1 MTEFLSN
8 LVGQM
13 LGEVLGESLDAIF
26 DRRALERALAVAVTQ
41 AEQRFAREYRL
52 QDADLVDALTTQ
64 TRFAD
69 LPSVRAAL
77 RELLTRPF
85 HDTAA
90 PIEQLRRSFDDVLPE
105 RLDRARV
112 DAAIAAFL
120 NYLGREVLY
129 IPQLRDVYGLA
140 FQKMA
145 ADSSHRIAASADA
158 MAQHLEL
165 LRAELVQAKHALP
178 GLTPPAALPPPARL
192 RPWHNLPQRSYTR
205 FVGRQA
211 ELEQLR
217 RLLLPHPRSRH
228 FVITLDG
235 IGGVGKSALALELA
249 YGYRDGY
256 VDLPAD
262 ERFEAIVWAS
272 AKRTLLTAG
281 GIQQRQQTFNTL
293 NDLYREIAMVFDQ
306 LAILQADAEQR
317 RGLVERVLASQRTLL
332 IVDNLETVDDEE
344 LLAFLREI
352 PNPTKVIITTRH
364 RIDIAYTIRLAGM
377 PEADA
382 QALMLVEAA
391 RKNVDLTVAPEPALP
406 FDPLRNR
413 AVEGS
418 RGRAGKLRNRNRAVE
433 GISESK
439 ENSSSENSVAS
450 AAVLDDLY
458 RKTGG
463 IPLAIVWSIGLM
475 SLGHS
480 IESVLRRLGSGH
492 SDIARFC
499 FTESVAHIRDRDAY
513 RLLLAL
519 ALFESHVS
527 RAMLGDV
534 AGMGDDVI
542 GRDDGLAE
550 LLQLSLVEQ
559 KGERFFLLPLT
570 QSYVLAELAARPELE
585 RELREG
591 WIDTLAALG
600 KLYAS
605 PRWQHPNRVLLK
617 REGIHLVTLANWAQQ
632 APRPDVLL
640 TLLPA
645 LFDYYDLTGQ
655 WDAMLKL
662 GQTGLEYA
670 QLTGD
675 LEGMRGSLSMI
686 AWLVSQQG
694 RHDEA
699 EWANEEALAIALRID
714 DVAWQCDILV
724 NASQILRRQGRFDE
738 AMARCQ
744 AAIRL
749 LPMLSNAQRQYVEAD
764 INIELGKI
772 ARDQQDWQT
781 AQKHF
786 QAAQAVFR
794 LDIEDPVFNIE
805 RAWGAIG
812 QFAFVSHQLGDLE
825 NAAKMYQ
832 ESIDFLREMGSRG
845 FLTTL
850 QVRFATLE
858 EQRGNRAVALEYA
871 REALEWSRKLGMA
884 QERAQAEAL
893 VARLNAE

>member
-8 LVGQM
+8 LLGQL
-13 LGEVLGESLDAIF
+13 LGEVLGESLEAIF
-26 DRRALERALAVAVTQ
+26 DRRALERELAAAVTQ

-64 TRFAD
+64 ARFIE

-77 RELLTRPF
+77 RDLLTRPF

-90 PIEQLRRSFDDVLPE
+90 PIEQLRRSFDDVLPG
-105 RLDRARV
+105 RIDRARV
-112 DAAIAAFL
+112 DAAMAAFL

-129 IPQLRDVYGLA
+129 IPQLREVYGLA
-140 FQKMA
+140 FQKIT
-145 ADSSHRIAASADA
+145 ADSSHRMAASADA

-165 LRAELVQAKHALP
+165 LRTDLVGARHALP
-178 GLTPPAALPPPARL
+178 LSASPAALPAPARP

-217 RLLLPHPRSRH
+217 RLLMPHPRSRH

-249 YGYRDGY
+249 YGYRDSYAG
-256 VDLPAD
+256 LPAD

-293 NDLYREIAMVFDQ
+293 NDLYREIATVFDQ
-306 LAILQADAEQR
+306 LAILQADADQR
-317 RGLVERVLASQRTLL
+317 RGMVERALAAQRTLL

-344 LLAFLREI
+344 LLSFLREI
-352 PNPTKVIITTRH
+352 PDPTKVMITTRH

-382 QALMLVEAA
+382 KALMLVEAA
-391 RKNVDLTVAPEPALP
+391 RKNVDLTFATE
-406 FDPLRNR
+406 
-413 AVEGS
+413 
-418 RGRAGKLRNRNRAVE
+418 
-433 GISESK
+433 ISEGK
-439 ENSSSENSVAS
+439 KNTSSENSAAS
-450 AAVLDDLY
+450 AVILDDLY

-480 IESVLRRLGSGH
+480 VESVLRRLGSGH

-499 FTESVAHIRDRDAY
+499 FAESVARIRDRDAY

-519 ALFESHVS
+519 ALFESHAS
-527 RAMLGDV
+527 RAMLGEV
-534 AGMGDDVI
+534 AGLGDDVI
-542 GRDDGLAE
+542 GRDDALAE

-570 QSYVLAELAARPELE
+570 QSYLLDELAARPELE
-585 RELREG
+585 RELRG
-591 WIDTLAALG
+591 RWIDTLTALA

-605 PRWQHPNRVLLK
+605 PQWQHPNRVLLK
-617 REGIHLVTLANWAQQ
+617 REGVHLLTLANWAQQ
-632 APRPDVLL
+632 VTRPDVLL
-640 TLLPA
+640 PVLSA

-655 WDAMLKL
+655 WDDMLNL
-662 GQTGLEYA
+662 AQTGLEYA
-670 QLTGD
+670 RLTD
-675 LEGMRGSLSMI
+675 HLEGMRGSLNMI
-686 AWLVSQQG
+686 AWIVSQQG

-699 EWANEEALAIALRID
+699 ERANQEALEIALRID

-724 NASQILRRQGRFDE
+724 NASRILRRQERFDE
-738 AMARCQ
+738 AMARCL
-744 AAIRL
+744 AALQL
-749 LPMLSNAQRQYVEAD
+749 LPLLSDAQRQYVEAD
-764 INIELGKI
+764 INLEMGKI
-772 ARDQQDWQT
+772 ARDQRDWQT
-781 AQKHF
+781 AQTHF
-786 QAAQAVFR
+786 EAARAVFR
-794 LDIEDPVFNIE
+794 LDIENPVFNIE

-825 NAAKMYQ
+825 NAANMYQ
-832 ESIDFLREMGSRG
+832 ESLDFLRETGSRG

-893 VARLNAE
+893 VGRLNAE

>member
-8 LVGQM
+8 LLGQM

-26 DRRALERALAVAVTQ
+26 DRRALERALSAAVVQ

-90 PIEQLRRSFDDVLPE
+90 PIEQLRRSFDDVLPK
-105 RLDRARV
+105 RIDRARV
-112 DAAIAAFL
+112 DAAMAAFL

-129 IPQLRDVYGLA
+129 IPQLREVYGLA
-140 FQKMA
+140 FQKMTA
-145 ADSSHRIAASADA
+145 ESSHRIAASADA
-158 MAQHLEL
+158 LAQHLEL
-165 LRAELVQAKHALP
+165 LRGEFVPARPALP
-178 GLTPPAALPPPARL
+178 APTPPVALLPPARP

-211 ELEQLR
+211 ELEHLR

-293 NDLYREIAMVFDQ
+293 NDLYREIATVFDQ
-306 LAILQADAEQR
+306 LAILQTDADQR

-352 PNPTKVIITTRH
+352 PDPTKLIITTRH
-364 RIDIAYTIRLAGM
+364 RIDIAYSIRLAGM
-377 PEADA
+377 LEADA
-382 QALMLVEAA
+382 KALMLVEAA
-391 RKNVDLTVAPEPALP
+391 RKNVDLTLAL
-406 FDPLRNR
+406 
-413 AVEGS
+413 E
-418 RGRAGKLRNRNRAVE
+418 
-433 GISESK
+433 ITESK
-439 ENSSSENSVAS
+439 ESTSSVKSVPS
-450 AAVLDDLY
+450 AAVLNDLY

-480 IESVLRRLGSGH
+480 VESVLRRLGSGH

-499 FTESVAHIRDRDAY
+499 FAESVARIQDRDAY

-527 RAMLGDV
+527 RVMLGEV
-534 AGMGDDVI
+534 AGLGDDVI

-550 LLQLSLVEQ
+550 LLQLSMVEQ

-570 QSYVLAELAARPELE
+570 QSYVLEELATRPELE

-591 WIDTLAALG
+591 WIDTLAAVA
-600 KLYAS
+600 KLYAG
-605 PRWQHPNRVLLK
+605 PRWQHPNRALLK
-617 REGIHLVTLANWAQQ
+617 REGVHLVTLANWAQQ

-670 QLTGD
+670 QLTDD
-675 LEGMRGSLSMI
+675 LEGMRGSLNMI
-686 AWLVSQQG
+686 AWIVSQQG
-694 RHDEA
+694 RHEQA
-699 EWANEEALAIALRID
+699 EWANEEALAAALRID

-724 NASQILRRQGRFDE
+724 TASQILRRQERFDE

-744 AAIRL
+744 AALRL
-749 LPMLSNAQRQYVEAD
+749 LPLLSDAQRQYVEAD
-764 INIELGKI
+764 INLELGKI
-772 ARDQQDWQT
+772 ARDQRDWHT
-781 AQKHF
+781 AQTHF
-786 QAAQAVFR
+786 QAARAVFR
-794 LDIEDPVFNIE
+794 LDIENPVFNIE

-832 ESIDFLREMGSRG
+832 ESIDFLRETGSRG

-858 EQRGNRAVALEYA
+858 EQRGNPAVALEYA
-871 REALEWSRKLGMA
+871 REALEWSHKLGMA

-893 VARLNAE
+893 VGRLNAE